1 MQRGPDATPL
11 ELISISEAARIIG
24 INKSTLSRQVESGAI
39 RSHDGK
45 VVLAQV
51 VEDRKSNVNLSQ
63 SRRRPAKPKDGKSGK
78 GGLEPDPVASA
89 DATPTRPNATPG
101 APDATTDG
109 DLEQLIAEG
118 KMLPFAG
125 AQRVKENFLARQRA
139 REFAEDCGLLVD
151 RAAANKAFF
160 DQARE
165 IRDAWLAWP
174 VRVVTLMASDLEVDD
189 RKLVEVL
196 TKYVRQHLDEL
207 GDLAAPELAPPG
219 RRS

>member
-11 ELISISEAARIIG
+11 ELISISEAARMIG

-39 RSHDGK
+39 RSHGGK
-45 VVLAQV
+45 VVLSEV
-51 VEDRKSNVNLSQ
+51 VADRASNVNLTQ
-63 SRRRPAKPKDGKSGK
+63 SRRRPAKAKAGTAPSKAAA
-78 GGLEPDPVASA
+78 VASA
-89 DATPTRPNATPG
+89 GATPG
-101 APDATTDG
+101 RPDATTPSDATDA
-109 DLEQLIAEG
+109 DLEQLLADG

-139 REFAEDCGLLVD
+139 REFEVDCGRLVD

-165 IRDAWLAWP
+165 LRDAWLAWP

-196 TKYVRQHLDEL
+196 TKYVRQHLEEL
-207 GDLAAPELAPPG
+207 GDIAAPELAPP
-219 RRS
+219 R

>member
-11 ELISISEAARIIG
+11 ELISISEAARKIG
-24 INKSTLSRQVESGAI
+24 VNKSTLSRQVDSGAV

-45 VVLAQV
+45 VVLAEV
-51 VEDRKSNVNLSQ
+51 LADRKSNVNLAQ
-63 SRRRPAKPKDGKSGK
+63 SRRRPAKPKGGKTVAERGT
-78 GGLEPDPVASA
+78 VASA
-89 DATPTRPNATPG
+89 DATPG
-101 APDATTDG
+101 APDATLPPDATDG
-109 DLEQLIAEG
+109 DFEQQLADG

-125 AQRVKENFLARQRA
+125 AQRVKENYLARQRA
-139 REFAEDCGLLVD
+139 VDFEKDVGRLVD

-165 IRDAWLAWP
+165 LRDAWLAWP
-174 VRVVTLMASDLEVDD
+174 VRVVTLMASDLEVED

-207 GDLAAPELAPPG
+207 GQPAAPELAPPG
-219 RRS
+219 